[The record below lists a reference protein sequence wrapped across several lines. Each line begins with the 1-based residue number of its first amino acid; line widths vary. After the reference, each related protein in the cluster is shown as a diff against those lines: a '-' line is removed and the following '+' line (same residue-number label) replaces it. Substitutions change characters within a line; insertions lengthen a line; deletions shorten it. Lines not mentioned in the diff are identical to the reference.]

1 MESVE
6 LASRA
11 SVVSWE
17 EQCPFPSGGT
27 LLLYSARAKEAHA
40 PLLCDFFWE
49 DMSKHLSTQDRAL
62 TEDQRH
68 HSTQPCLAS
77 K

>member
-1 MESVE
+1 ME
-6 LASRA
+6 LASSA

-17 EQCPFPSGGT
+17 EQCPFLSGGT
-27 LLLYSARAKEAHA
+27 LLLYSARSKEAHA

-49 DMSKHLSTQDRAL
+49 DIRKLLSIQDRAL
-62 TEDQRH
+62 AKDQRH
-68 HSTQPCLAS
+68 YSTQPCLVN